1 MRNINYPA
9 LPAQEKI
16 QDLKSFKGTLH
27 KSRGGCILRPTLES
41 RCACVRS
48 QGDMSGKNIKTRVMR
63 TFECTTMIALRSESR
78 LFIVYSRD

>member
-27 KSRGGCILRPTLES
+27 KSRGGCILHPTLES

-48 QGDMSGKNIKTRVMR
+48 QGDMTGKNIKTRVMR
-63 TFECTTMIALRSESR
+63 TLERTNIALRSEYRS
-78 LFIVYSRD
+78 FIVYSRDF

>member
-9 LPAQEKI
+9 LPAQEKV
-16 QDLKSFKGTLH
+16 QDLKSFKGTSR

-63 TFECTTMIALRSESR
+63 TFECTNIALRSESR
-78 LFIVYSRD
+78 LFTVYSSD

>member
-1 MRNINYPA
+1 MRNINYLA
-9 LPAQEKI
+9 LPAQEKV

-78 LFIVYSRD
+78 LFIVYSGD